1 MSYEFFFQKFENG
14 KAGVIPFEEINAIL
28 KNYGEIIGDDSD
40 LEFVSKVGEICERAC
55 LFGESRDAISGMV
68 CFRPV
73 QHELLPKIIFDLLSI
88 ENTCFFGPG
97 LDYLQART
105 DISSQLPESLL
116 EGAESGL
123 QIIDSAYNS
132 WPFP

>member
-1 MSYEFFFQKFENG
+1 MSYEIFFQKFENG
-14 KAGVIPFEEINAIL
+14 EAGVIPFEEINAVL
-28 KNYGEIIGDDSD
+28 KNYGEIIEDDGDF
-40 LEFVSKVGEICERAC
+40 EFVSKVGEICESAY

-68 CFRPV
+68 FLRPM
-73 QHELLPKIIFDLLSI
+73 QHELLPKIIFELLSI

-123 QIIDSAYNS
+123 QIIDSAYSS
-132 WPFP
+132 WPLS